1 MMKRRGRLLWE
12 VVFLIMIS
20 VSVSCKKK
28 ISSNADLIE
37 YINNPENGL
46 VKTVEINKIKVE
58 LRYKPWQ
65 LMLVKQNKLPKQIN
79 GSPENTMKDKY
90 FFVLSL
96 SADNKELLRQL
107 PFNQYSE
114 MVQVLAFR
122 MMGYISLIPDDKKP
136 IVPEDCLFQQTY
148 GIAHANQLLIV
159 FDKTKLE
166 AAKQL
171 QIKIK
176 EFGLGI
182 GNLNF
187 QINNKD
193 IQDISSI
200 TIQ

>member
-1 MMKRRGRLLWE
+1 
-12 VVFLIMIS
+12 
-20 VSVSCKKK
+20 
-28 ISSNADLIE
+28 
-37 YINNPENGL
+37 
-46 VKTVEINKIKVE
+46 
-58 LRYKPWQ
+58 
-65 LMLVKQNKLPKQIN
+65 
-79 GSPENTMKDKY
+79 
-90 FFVLSL
+90 
-96 SADNKELLRQL
+96 
-107 PFNQYSE
+107 

>member
-1 MMKRRGRLLWE
+1 
-12 VVFLIMIS
+12 MIS